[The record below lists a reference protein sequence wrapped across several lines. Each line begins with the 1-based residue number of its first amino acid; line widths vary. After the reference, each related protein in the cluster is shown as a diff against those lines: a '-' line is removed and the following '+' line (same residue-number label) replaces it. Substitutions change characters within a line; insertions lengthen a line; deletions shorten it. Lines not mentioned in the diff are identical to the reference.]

1 MLILTGKSQK
11 GKNRVREL
19 GPIWKIVEIRDNVAF
34 STENGPWAL
43 IVPANGD
50 KDKSRW
56 VNMKNDKDFEITVS
70 H

>member
-1 MLILTGKSQK
+1 MLILKGKSLK

-34 STENGPWAL
+34 STEHGPWAL

-50 KDKSRW
+50 KEKSRW
-56 VNMKNDKDFEITVS
+56 VNMKNDKDFEINVS

>member
-1 MLILTGKSQK
+1 
-11 GKNRVREL
+11 
-19 GPIWKIVEIRDNVAF
+19 VEIRDNVAF

-43 IVPANGD
+43 IEPLNGN

-56 VNMKNDKDFEITVS
+56 VNMKNDKDFEINVS